1 MKKIVALLFLTLF
14 VSGVASAQK
23 RYANVK
29 TATEYE
35 EVFEKDGKEPKKI
48 KKSVT
53 TFDQNGKAIEE
64 IAFDDNGKVKS
75 RTVSSYDAEGNH
87 ISDIIYKPDGSV
99 DDKIEYKYNGRLRVE
114 KTEYSAKGKI
124 KKRKTYQYE
133 MY

>member
-1 MKKIVALLFLTLF
+1 MKKLFALLFFFLV
-14 VSGVASAQK
+14 VSGAANAQK

-29 TATEYE
+29 TVTEYE

-53 TFDQNGKAIEE
+53 TFDQNGNAVEE
-64 IAFDDNGKVKS
+64 IEFEDNGKVKS

-87 ISDIIYKPDGSV
+87 ISDIIYNPDGTI
-99 DDKIEYKYNGRLRVE
+99 DDKVEYKYNGRLRIE
-114 KTEYSAKGKI
+114 KSEFGAKGKI